1 MPATLNRSIKKKCHE
16 SISAAALRNIR
27 AAKWNMPTVMP
38 FTKDVQI
45 LHAYLTQKQD
55 KWYKFIS
62 ECPSAKAWK
71 ELTKGVYCPTYP
83 LKHAPIC
90 ISIKRHFWSTRWSG
104 LGTLRNGEKK
114 ICRHFTRIVIRG
126 KRGRSV
132 PILLTPKML
141 SAIEL
146 LVSKRQAC
154 GVPKHNKYI
163 FVRPGAMTSEAV
175 RLLHV
180 PGHWH
185 RPTQACGDL
194 VTSAQFDKHR
204 NGPVG

>member
-1 MPATLNRSIKKKCHE
+1 M
-16 SISAAALRNIR
+16 
-27 AAKWNMPTVMP
+27 
-38 FTKDVQI
+38 VQI
-45 LHAYLTQKQD
+45 HLRMSLCKSLEGADKRCVLSNLSSQACPYLHFNQETFLIHAMIRTGHTPKWRKENLQTLHEDGHQK
-55 KWYKFIS
+55 
-62 ECPSAKAWK
+62 KAW
-71 ELTKGVYCPTYP
+71 T
-83 LKHAPIC
+83 
-90 ISIKRHFWSTRWSG
+90 S
-104 LGTLRNGEKK
+104 
-114 ICRHFTRIVIRG
+114 
-126 KRGRSV
+126 SV